1 MAKKG
6 KMANEKRNVHATY
19 NAINQNEKSGIRAR
33 NVMKATPRLAECPPV
48 VQPEE
53 RKNEFK
59 LSCIR

>member
-1 MAKKG
+1 
-6 KMANEKRNVHATY
+6 MANERRNVHAT

-53 RKNEFK
+53 RKMSPN
-59 LSCIR
+59 